1 MNYDV
6 FNGDADGICA
16 LLQLRLAKP
25 VDSQLITGVKRDIAL
40 LEKITV
46 NAEDHLTVLD
56 VSLDKN
62 RDALIRH
69 LENGATVDYIDHHFA
84 GDIPESANLNA
95 NINTSAEVCTSLLI
109 NGQLSGQFVEWA
121 IVGAYG
127 DNLFKSAEAA
137 AKTTSLSTEDLAQLK
152 NLGTYM
158 NYNGYGASV
167 DDLHFSPSA
176 LFEVA
181 LPFANPLDFIRASDG
196 TFEKLERGY
205 KDDMASAQA
214 IAPEYQDAICAAFI
228 FPDEPWARRVSG
240 VYGNDLA
247 QQFPERA
254 HAVITVRKD
263 GDYQVSVRAPLSNRT
278 GADEL
283 CRQFPSGGGRA
294 AAAGINNLAPDQL
307 GHFINTFKKFY
318 A

>member
-25 VDSQLITGVKRDIAL
+25 IDSQLITGVKRDIAL

-46 NAEDHLTVLD
+46 SAEDHLTVLD

-62 RDALIRH
+62 RDALLRH
-69 LENGATVDYIDHHFA
+69 LDNGATVDYIDHHFA

-95 NINTSAEVCTSLLI
+95 NINTSAEVCTSLLV

-127 DNLFKSAEAA
+127 DNLFKSAAAA
-137 AKTTSLSTEDLAQLK
+137 AKTTSLSTDDLAQLK

-176 LFEVA
+176 LFEAA

-196 TFEKLERGY
+196 AFEKLERGY

-214 IAPEYQDAICAAFI
+214 IAPEYQDVICAAFI

-283 CRQFPSGGGRA
+283 CRQFSTGGGRA

-307 GHFINTFKKFY
+307 GHFIDTFKKFY